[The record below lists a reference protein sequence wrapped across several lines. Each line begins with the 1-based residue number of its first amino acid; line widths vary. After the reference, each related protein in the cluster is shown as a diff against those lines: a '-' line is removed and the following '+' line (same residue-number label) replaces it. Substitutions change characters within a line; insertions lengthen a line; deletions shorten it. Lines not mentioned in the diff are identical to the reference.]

1 MSIRNTSSSFARLS
15 DSDLRAL
22 TMGLESGR
30 ISVPCSALQLRRLI
44 SVSAV
49 DDVISAISYLAEQAF
64 SASQVAACL
73 RMISL
78 DRLENLGG
86 AKTGIDLVTSGPEA
100 SGLTNRD
107 TAVVV
112 RELFSHALKSV
123 IVVGYAIYQ
132 GRMVFEALA
141 RRMNELPGL
150 DVEFYV
156 NIPRPDNDTTKSE
169 ILVSRFVERFK
180 ATQWP
185 KDSRLP
191 KVYYDPRSVAD
202 DVRVRSSLHAKC
214 VIVDNAHVFISSAN
228 FTAAGQERNI
238 EVGLHLKSGY
248 LALKTSLH
256 FKKMLEAD
264 LFERAM

>member
-44 SVSAV
+44 SASAV
-49 DDVISAISYLAEQAF
+49 DDVISAISYLAEQFF
-64 SASQVAACL
+64 SAGQVAACL
-73 RMISL
+73 NMISL
-78 DRLENLGG
+78 DRLENPGG
-86 AKTGIDLVTSGPEA
+86 AKIEIDLVTSGPEA
-100 SGLTNRD
+100 PGLTNRD

-112 RELFSHALKSV
+112 RELFSHAANSV

-132 GRMVFEALA
+132 GQMVFEALA
-141 RRMNELPGL
+141 KRMNELPGL
-150 DVEFYV
+150 DVEFFLNV
-156 NIPRPDNDTTKSE
+156 PRPDRDTTKSE

-180 ATQWP
+180 TAQWP

-191 KVYYDPRSVAD
+191 KVYYDPRSVSD
-202 DVRVRSSLHAKC
+202 EVRIRSSLHAKC

-228 FTAAGQERNI
+228 FTEAAQQRNI
-238 EVGLHLKSGY
+238 EVGLHLNSSH
-248 LALKTSLH
+248 LATKTSLH
-256 FKKMLEAD
+256 FRKMLEAG
-264 LFERAM
+264 LFKRAV